1 MSRRGSSLNLNC
13 RHPRIQTFSS
23 FLDGPSDGTPKIYGT
38 KTEETGNQ
46 AQKLG
51 SRSGAHTQ
59 RDHWRGRRCRAH
71 AVTRHSQLPR
81 PTQTGVCWE
90 PKTVLLWPGENV
102 TWGLETGK
110 SLPTLL
116 ENTAGRLYICY
127 CIFDTA
133 CRMSVVAQLKGSM
146 TLCWTWPCV
155 TPHPQCLGGH
165 QRTGIKSP
173 WRRPSSRGGE
183 VRLCEEPKRTML
195 GNPPR
200 CPGGFLE
207 ICEEDFKLRKQGSY
221 KSCCV
226 QGRGISLATVISS
239 PSF

>member
-1 MSRRGSSLNLNC
+1 MGHQKSMEPRLKRLVIRHTSLV
-13 RHPRIQTFSS
+13 QGQ
-23 FLDGPSDGTPKIYGT
+23 GPTPSWT
-38 KTEETGNQ
+38 TGE
-46 AQKLG
+46 AG
-51 SRSGAHTQ
+51 DVEHS
-59 RDHWRGRRCRAH
+59 
-71 AVTRHSQLPR
+71 AVTRHSQRPR
-81 PTQTGVCWE
+81 PMQTGVCWE
-90 PKTVLLWPGENV
+90 PKTVLLRPGENV

-116 ENTAGRLYICY
+116 QNTAGLLCICY

-133 CRMSVVAQLKGSM
+133 CRVSVVAQLKGSM
-146 TLCWTWPCV
+146 TLCWMWPCV

-173 WRRPSSRGGE
+173 WRRPSSRRGE

-207 ICEEDFKLRKQGSY
+207 ICEKDFKLRN
-221 KSCCV
+221 
-226 QGRGISLATVISS
+226 
-239 PSF
+239 